1 MFCPSHR
8 SSSGGHD
15 GYDGHDGDGVI
26 PWNTKVRVSVPTS
39 IKIDHSY
46 PSGDDKYDSIVL
58 KRWHERVC
66 ETIFSTSYFHEI
78 YPQALDPERVQTVL
92 HNKQFH
98 MWARDICSAWTMLYY
113 AIRATIP
120 DTTEYHD
127 LREEMKEKAY
137 LTPTCFNGLGPD
149 LLY

>member
-1 MFCPSHR
+1 M
-8 SSSGGHD
+8 
-15 GYDGHDGDGVI
+15 
-26 PWNTKVRVSVPTS
+26 PTS

-98 MWARDICSAWTMLYY
+98 YWARDICSAWTMLYY

-127 LREEMKEKAY
+127 LREEMKDKAY
-137 LTPTCFNGLGPD
+137 LTPTCFNGPLALEYLASGSADDDVNMARQGIQP
-149 LLY
+149 